1 MLRIAL
7 ATAIPARTLDEDLD
21 PLLATCAQA
30 GIAAQCLAWDDPT
43 VSWRRFDAVL
53 LRSTWDYSD
62 RLREFLAWCEQV
74 ATQTRLLN
82 PLALVRWNTD
92 KHYLGELAGKGLPV
106 IETHYLEPEAA
117 QPALPEFEE
126 FVLKPTVGAG
136 SRGARRFVASERPQ
150 ALAHAAALHAQG
162 RSVILQPYLRAVDTE
177 GETALLYFA
186 GRFSHAIRKGPLLR
200 RGGAATRALFAA
212 EQISARTPSVG
223 QLVVAERVLDA
234 LPGGRPLYAR
244 VDLLPSP
251 AGPQLLEL
259 ELVEPSLFFA
269 SAPGSVERFVAA
281 LKAAVDDRG
290 LHHTVANG

>member
-7 ATAIPARTLDEDLD
+7 ATAIPAFTLDEDLD
-21 PLLATCAQA
+21 PLLTACAQA
-30 GIAAQCLAWDDPT
+30 GIAAQRLSWDDPT

-53 LRSTWDYSD
+53 IRSTWDYTD
-62 RLREFLAWCEQV
+62 RLPEFLAWCERV
-74 ATQTRLLN
+74 GAQTRLLN
-82 PLALVRWNTD
+82 PPALVRWNTD

-106 IETHYLEPEAA
+106 IETHYLEADTP
-117 QPALPEFEE
+117 QPSLPAFDE

-136 SRGARRFVASERPQ
+136 SRGARRFLASERDQ
-150 ALAHAAALHAQG
+150 AQAHAAALRAQG
-162 RSVILQPYLRAVDTE
+162 RAVMVQPYLHAVDTD

-200 RGGAATRALFAA
+200 RGGEATRALFAA
-212 EQISARTPSVG
+212 EQIAARTPSAEEIA
-223 QLVVAERVLDA
+223 VAERVLDA

-244 VDLLPSP
+244 VDLLPGT

-269 SAPGSVERFVAA
+269 TAPGSVERFVTA
-281 LKAAVDDRG
+281 LEAAVG
-290 LHHTVANG
+290 CANSHHTVANG